1 MRNPSKMKYVY
12 HPKLGNF
19 EVPKNKSTTDIQDLH
34 KKYEQKLEFEK
45 YLNPKGL
52 KQTITSRFE
61 KPC

>member
-1 MRNPSKMKYVY
+1 MKYVY

-45 YLNPKGL
+45 KKNELVSNFCLDLRKVGS
-52 KQTITSRFE
+52 KNFE
-61 KPC
+61 